1 MYDISNLIDFRICI
15 ELRTKKKKK
24 KIVFNYSI
32 YVLTILDGLKWIV
45 LSLLCESCCI
55 NLLNKCSVFK
65 LLTHILE
72 YTMLTYVL
80 EHLACQEKILT

>member
-15 ELRTKKKKK
+15 ELRK

-45 LSLLCESCCI
+45 LDLSCESCCI
-55 NLLNKCSVFK
+55 NPLNKCSVFG
-65 LLTHILE
+65 LLTLILE
-72 YTMLTYVL
+72 YTMLTHVL
-80 EHLACQEKILT
+80 EHSSC

>member
-24 KIVFNYSI
+24 KLVFNYSI
-32 YVLTILDGLKWIV
+32 HVLTILDGLKWIV
-45 LSLLCESCCI
+45 LGLLCELCCI
-55 NLLNKCSVFK
+55 NPLNKCSVFR

-72 YTMLTYVL
+72 YTMLTHVL
-80 EHLACQEKILT
+80 EHFACQEKKLT